1 MKVAIC
7 IPCHGDTKADFT
19 FSLSRLVAYSV
30 RHDPALEVETLIA
43 RSSILVQSRTR
54 LFEWSREWGADYIL
68 WLDSDHSFPP
78 QALLRLLNHRLSIV
92 GANYPRR
99 SKDLIPV
106 AVKKGPSGRW
116 DLVDTNS
123 KKVSNDR
130 VEAVDRIGF
139 GFLLMDVGA
148 VIQAL
153 GDPLYP
159 IFKTTSLPNG
169 EFIGEDSLFCDRMR
183 AGNLEIYVDHML
195 SSKIGHVSEEIL
207 LFKD

>member
-1 MKVAIC
+1 MKVVIC

-30 RHDPALEVETLIA
+30 RHDPALEIETLIA

-54 LFEWSREWGADYIL
+54 LFEWSKEWGADYIL
-68 WLDSDHSFPP
+68 WLDSDHTFPP
-78 QALLRLLNHRLSIV
+78 QALLRLLNHRLPIV

-99 SKDLIPV
+99 SKDLVPV
-106 AVKKGPSGRW
+106 ALKKDISGRW

-123 KKVSNDR
+123 RNVSNDQ

-139 GFLLMDVGA
+139 GFLLMQMRA

-159 IFKTTSLPNG
+159 IFETKSLSDG
-169 EFIGEDSLFCDRMR
+169 SFIGEDAMFCDRMR
-183 AGNLEIYVDHML
+183 SSDLNIYVDHML

-207 LFKD
+207 IFKD